1 MIIDAGRLDAL
12 RNILKQLL
20 RRDDC
25 EGHLSIDAMAE
36 ELARR
41 WFEDR
46 TARREITARFK
57 KFQLDETSI
66 EAEAFRLRSEDLE
79 RIDRM
84 IALDEAR
91 LERSLRFVADY
102 REALG
107 NLLRKATEQ
116 VLDEVPYLVQS
127 SSNTSVSNG

>member
-1 MIIDAGRLDAL
+1 
-12 RNILKQLL
+12 
-20 RRDDC
+20 
-25 EGHLSIDAMAE
+25 
-36 ELARR
+36 
-41 WFEDR
+41 
-46 TARREITARFK
+46 
-57 KFQLDETSI
+57 
-66 EAEAFRLRSEDLE
+66 
-79 RIDRM
+79 M